1 MSIHFK
7 EDEIPSITYDSDN
20 QYVLRRKVGSYERKT
35 SKAHDSLFSRLRSSI
50 RQMGNPAMFLYG
62 MPSSNVID
70 LLASLYNHNVIR
82 ARIFEKGGPGGTS
95 VAVQPD
101 YKSMLDFNMMTGV
114 AEVGGRLYITISEDP
129 REDKGYADK
138 IKILVTLLHYANYK
152 VEYDSEELSV
162 LAEDVYRQFGVKR
175 EQLFPD
181 YIPMPY
187 GIPITKTQFDS
198 FRLEHFLIGG
208 LNYKQFA
215 ELSYKP
221 RKPLVVLIHS
231 FGYLLSRRAGDRGTS
246 NQKSPNAGVTFMY
259 PPFKRLWSS
268 KGTGIYSCNNGS
280 TCAESKMF
288 SYLHAKSMFNSIQG
302 YAAYWLGKSMPPNHI
317 ISGYNYLVE
326 SNKGFTASERTHLNE
341 LKEAVVRKMDTTSSR
356 ILRTNSNGT
365 AFDYFVQPFALPCP
379 GCFSNY
385 TNYTTNT
392 FEEIDNSNCFHV
404 KQIGQTIRRR
414 GKHGMQQSVEP
425 LTTDEFKG
433 NGASAVS
440 SKTRKQGGRH
450 KSYRSRCGR
459 CGRRSRRNRNTR
471 RRRL

>member
-20 QYVLRRKVGSYERKT
+20 QYVLKRKIGSYERKT

-62 MPSSNVID
+62 TPSPAVLM
-70 LLASLYNHNVIR
+70 LLARLYNHNVIR
-82 ARIFEKGGPGGTS
+82 ARLQTGQLS
-95 VAVQPD
+95 SQDAVPVD
-101 YKSMLDFNMMTGV
+101 YSTILNYSMMTGV
-114 AEVGGRLYITISEDP
+114 AEVNGTLYITISEDP
-129 REDKGYADK
+129 REDKGYVDK

-198 FRLEHFLIGG
+198 FGINEFTVGNTDNLFNSLQRGKL
-208 LNYKQFA
+208 
-215 ELSYKP
+215 
-221 RKPLVVLIHS
+221 RVVLIHS
-231 FGYLLSRRAGDRGTS
+231 FDYLLTRRAGDRGQS
-246 NQKSPNAGVTFMY
+246 HQKSPNAGVTFMY

-326 SNKGFTASERTHLNE
+326 SNKGFDSSERTHLNE
-341 LKEAVVRKMDTTSSR
+341 LKNAAKSVMDPSLFEILHNNSSKDV
-356 ILRTNSNGT
+356 
-365 AFDYFVQPFALPCP
+365 FDYFVQPFALPCP

-414 GKHGMQQSVEP
+414 RGKHGMQQSVEP

-459 CGRRSRRNRNTR
+459 RSRRSRRNRNTR